1 MQAPV
6 PVTLLTGF
14 LGSGKTT
21 LLNHLLRDPALA
33 GCAVLINEVGE
44 VGLDHLLIERVDE
57 EVVLLESGCLCCTV
71 RGDLARTL
79 RDLSIR
85 QEEGHLARLDR
96 VVIETTGLA
105 DPAPVI
111 HTLMRDPF
119 LAHRFRLDGVVATLD
134 PRHAGWQLAQHPEA
148 ERQIAYADR
157 IVLTKCDIA
166 TQTERDAATRALDR
180 LNPSATRFEGQM
192 GRVPSGLLAG
202 MAFSQGPRPAA
213 ALGTWLGSGRVEA
226 ADARDAF
233 GRSVSASHSRDIQT
247 HLLRFEPPFEWDAFI
262 DAFDLLLQVT
272 GERILR
278 VKGLVNVA
286 GEAGPRV
293 VHAVQQERYPESCLP
308 DWPDDDRDTRLVFIT
323 RDLPRAPIEKAFLA
337 LCGVSARPTVPA

>member
-1 MQAPV
+1 MRPPV

-79 RDLSIR
+79 RELCVR
-85 QEEGHLARLDR
+85 QEEGRLARLDR

-119 LAHRFRLDGVVATLD
+119 LAYRFRLDGVVATVD
-134 PRHAGWQLAQHPEA
+134 PRHASWQLAQHPEA
-148 ERQIAYADR
+148 ERQVAYADR
-157 IVLTKCDIA
+157 IVMTKCDIA
-166 TQTERDAATRALDR
+166 TQAERDAAGRALDR
-180 LNPSATRFEGQM
+180 LNPSAARFEGHM
-192 GRVPSGLLAG
+192 GRVPSELLAG
-202 MAFSQGPRPAA
+202 MAFSAGPSATA
-213 ALGTWLGSGRVEA
+213 ALGTWLGSGRIEA

-233 GRSVSASHSRDIQT
+233 GRSVRATHSRDIQT
-247 HLLRFEPPFEWDAFI
+247 HLLRFETPFEWDAFA
-262 DAFDLLLQVT
+262 DALDLLLQVT

-278 VKGLVNVA
+278 VKGLVHIA
-286 GEAGPRV
+286 GESGPRV
-293 VHAVQQERYPESCLP
+293 VHAVQQERYPDSSLP
-308 DWPDDDRDTRLVFIT
+308 DWPDADRDTRLVFIT
-323 RDLPRAPIEKAFLA
+323 RDLPRAPLEKAFLA
-337 LCGVSARPTVPA
+337 LCGVSARPAVPA